1 MSSGKFEPRQRT
13 VEKPARIKC
22 HLDIVSLLLNTDLK
36 KKVIASL
43 RSILFCHI
51 SFATKCTLPVASCCC
66 MAATKQA
73 LSTDI
78 THKHVI
84 SLAQA
89 NHKCNDTITA
99 QIWAELV
106 LWLAQKNSD
115 ETVG

>member
-1 MSSGKFEPRQRT
+1 MSNGKFEPRQRT
-13 VEKPARIKC
+13 VEKSARIKC

-36 KKVIASL
+36 KKVISL
-43 RSILFCHI
+43 RSILFCQI
-51 SFATKCTLPVASCCC
+51 SFATKCKHPVASCRC

-78 THKHVI
+78 THKHVM

-89 NHKCNDTITA
+89 NHKCNDTISA

-106 LWLAQKNSD
+106 LWLAERNSD
-115 ETVG
+115 ESVG